1 MRVIQRLLRRVRR
14 DDGFTLIELVISV
27 AILGII
33 TSALFGIVLQYLRV
47 TASTQTRLNES
58 TDQQFVSAY
67 WQTDVSSLG
76 RRSFNVGDSANPI
89 PTQQSV
95 WVGAAAPNGCGG
107 SVSGGDVVVSFAW
120 TDFDVGVTDPDNAW
134 DSSAQE
140 VAYVAVPNGP
150 QWVLKRV
157 RCHGATADQPITVA
171 HNLTEKPLVTC
182 KPACGPALPKTVSI
196 KLAVQDKSG
205 PTDTGYTTTLTA
217 DRRQG

>member
-27 AILGII
+27 AILGVI
-33 TSALFGIVLQYLRV
+33 SAALFGIVLQYLKV

-76 RRSFNVGDSANPI
+76 RRSFNPDDAANPT

-95 WVGAAAPNGCGG
+95 WVGAAGPNGCGS

-120 TDFDVGVTDPDNAW
+120 TDFAVGVTDPANAW

-140 VAYVAVPNGP
+140 VAYVAVPNGT

-157 RCHGATADQPITVA
+157 RCHGTTAGRPITVA
-171 HNLTEKPLVTC
+171 HNLTVKPLVTC
-182 KPACGPALPKTVSI
+182 KPACGPDLPKTVSI
-196 KLAVQDKSG
+196 NMTVQDKSG
-205 PTDTGYTTTLTA
+205 NTDTGYTATLTA